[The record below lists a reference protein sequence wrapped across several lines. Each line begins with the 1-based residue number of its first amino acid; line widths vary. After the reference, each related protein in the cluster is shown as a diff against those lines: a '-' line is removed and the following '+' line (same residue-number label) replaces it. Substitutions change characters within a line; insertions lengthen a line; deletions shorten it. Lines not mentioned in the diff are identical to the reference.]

1 METDYKWRLEHLGTP
16 RIMGETCSPTKGDS
30 TKCHYLSHAVY
41 SGVIPG
47 LTWRLLLAQVA
58 TVQLAKDANAEITG
72 GGKVVLT
79 RLWKEKKSEIWNK
92 CVSKQEKRRQRLTH
106 FFFPFSASC
115 VCTKALWNFGV
126 CVLRASERSFDK
138 NWLNDNRGWVV
149 YSRKCDG
156 QDDIS
161 AFKNGAINV
170 CEATFLR
177 LKRIMWYVCLG
188 TLYILKT
195 CTWELKKKKTPI
207 KITLVLILTNY
218 TKSCENECLEVARPL
233 IFSLGTMSSR

>member
-126 CVLRASERSFDK
+126 CVLRASERWEP
-138 NWLNDNRGWVV
+138 WLTGIFKKVRRTRRRHFRFQKWRG
-149 YSRKCDG
+149 KCLWSH
-156 QDDIS
+156 IS
-161 AFKNGAINV
+161 ATEEDYVICLLGYLVYFKD
-170 CEATFLR
+170 
-177 LKRIMWYVCLG
+177 MYLG
-188 TLYILKT
+188 IK
-195 CTWELKKKKTPI
+195 EEKKTNQNNVGTDPHE
-207 KITLVLILTNY
+207 LHEVLW
-218 TKSCENECLEVARPL
+218 KRMPR
-233 IFSLGTMSSR
+233 GTMSSR